1 MYSKGNFSVCQL
13 KYVYSHLCIHWMIL
27 FEHHLTWIF
36 FSILYLNDLKMTW
49 NIFFKR
55 TTRHISRKSGFLHK
69 FFINTVNFIW
79 SFTKFDTY
87 LNWSMHN
94 MKIFHVIQIQSF
106 FMEETC
112 NNTCVF
118 MFITAINCYNSRALH
133 VLFPPYLF

>member
-1 MYSKGNFSVCQL
+1 MCVFAFMYTLLDDIIWTSLDLNFL
-13 KYVYSHLCIHWMIL
+13 FHFIL
-27 FEHHLTWIF
+27 EWFKDDME
-36 FSILYLNDLKMTW
+36 YL
-49 NIFFKR
+49 FKR
-55 TTRHISRKSGFLHK
+55 TTRHISRKSVFLHK